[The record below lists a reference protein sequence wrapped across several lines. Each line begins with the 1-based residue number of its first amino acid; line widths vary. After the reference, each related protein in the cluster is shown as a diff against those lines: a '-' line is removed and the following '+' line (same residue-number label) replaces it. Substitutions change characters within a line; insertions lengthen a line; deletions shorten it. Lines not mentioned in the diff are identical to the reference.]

1 MASFVLN
8 HIKCQF
14 CGKMLF
20 PAQKYLVTF
29 TNQTFCND
37 ICHGFYNRNIVP
49 AELTSAFDP
58 PCRPLSAL
66 INSELD
72 PITLEVIE
80 GTLSAACNEMG
91 QTMMRTALSPIFY
104 DGHDFTVGL
113 FDAGNE
119 LIAQFEGAPAQLGAM
134 KYALAWAIQEIG
146 LENIE
151 PGDVIVHNDSY
162 RGTPHLPEFCLIMP
176 IFIGT
181 QRVAFSA
188 IIAHH
193 PDVGGKSP
201 GSMPG
206 DATDIFQEGV
216 VIPPV
221 KMFRRDEPV
230 PEVWRIIL
238 ANVRGGAQT
247 EGDFL
252 AMYGSLIVGK
262 KRVLEL
268 VNRYG
273 LDKFKTYAEESKN
286 RSEYRM
292 RKEIQAI
299 PNGVYYG
306 EGIVDDDGIA
316 PGPFRIRTT
325 VIVQDEAIIIDYR
338 NTDKQTVGPVNAP
351 YAVTVSGS
359 INAISHLIDP
369 TITHN
374 EGVFRPIHFVIPP
387 GTIVNV
393 NYPAALNGGN
403 TETHNIIAASVMFAL
418 APALPERVAGSE
430 GGTCTIM
437 TGGGVDDSGNTFIWV
452 VWEPVGWG
460 GRVDKDGNSAMITYC
475 GTTSTNMA
483 TEVLESA
490 FPLMIT
496 KYELQQDSGGPGKFR
511 GGLGVT
517 REYELRCPQFELS
530 IHSNRHDYPPE
541 GIFEGLH
548 GGASSFRFSRGEELL
563 EAPAYLDQARSY
575 TKASGIKLQRG
586 QRIVVTSPG
595 GGGYGSVKERNRDMI
610 IEDLKN
616 QYISINSAV
625 KNYGLSHVEAE
636 KIANEY
642 WFERFTN

>member
-1 MASFVLN
+1 
-8 HIKCQF
+8 
-14 CGKMLF
+14 
-20 PAQKYLVTF
+20 
-29 TNQTFCND
+29 
-37 ICHGFYNRNIVP
+37 
-49 AELTSAFDP
+49 
-58 PCRPLSAL
+58 
-66 INSELD
+66 
-72 PITLEVIE
+72 
-80 GTLSAACNEMG
+80 
-91 QTMMRTALSPIFY
+91 
-104 DGHDFTVGL
+104 
-113 FDAGNE
+113 
-119 LIAQFEGAPAQLGAM
+119 
-134 KYALAWAIQEIG
+134 
-146 LENIE
+146 
-151 PGDVIVHNDSY
+151 
-162 RGTPHLPEFCLIMP
+162 
-176 IFIGT
+176 
-181 QRVAFSA
+181 
-188 IIAHH
+188 
-193 PDVGGKSP
+193 
-201 GSMPG
+201 
-206 DATDIFQEGV
+206 
-216 VIPPV
+216 
-221 KMFRRDEPV
+221 
-230 PEVWRIIL
+230 
-238 ANVRGGAQT
+238 
-247 EGDFL
+247 
-252 AMYGSLIVGK
+252 
-262 KRVLEL
+262 
-268 VNRYG
+268 
-273 LDKFKTYAEESKN
+273 
-286 RSEYRM
+286 
-292 RKEIQAI
+292 
-299 PNGVYYG
+299 
-306 EGIVDDDGIA
+306 
-316 PGPFRIRTT
+316 
-325 VIVQDEAIIIDYR
+325 
-338 NTDKQTVGPVNAP
+338 
-351 YAVTVSGS
+351 
-359 INAISHLIDP
+359 
-369 TITHN
+369 
-374 EGVFRPIHFVIPP
+374 
-387 GTIVNV
+387 
-393 NYPAALNGGN
+393 
-403 TETHNIIAASVMFAL
+403 MFAL